1 MNRSKQFLSL
11 LAASVCGGAVALF
24 LAHVLLKEKNL
35 PAPVP
40 APTSASEKT
49 KQNPEL
55 SRPLPISGQD
65 AGTLQAQFSETISR
79 SMPAVVLITA
89 QKRIGVVSPYAN
101 LYNYGR
107 RRIDYMEI
115 PSGQGSGF
123 FIREDGYILTNHHV
137 VRNQDSFWIT
147 THEGEEYPA
156 KVVGIDPPT
165 DLALLKIDA
174 KRKFPVL
181 EFADAESVRIG
192 HWAIAIGAPFSL
204 SRTVTIGIVS
214 NTRRNGVGMN
224 LHESYVQTDASINP
238 GNSGGPLLNIQGKV
252 IGVNDF
258 ILSPSGG
265 NIGLSFAISSD
276 IARQVSTELINHGH
290 VDRPWLGAVLAPLN
304 RNAKKKLGIE
314 HGVLI
319 SQLFRNSPAAKA
331 LRPGDIVLKANGRDI
346 STPYDLQGCIF
357 SLLPG
362 AKLNLT
368 IRRSGKTIPV
378 ELILTKSPRNW
389 FRGGMNAD
397 DESVYVR
404 QL

>member
-55 SRPLPISGQD
+55 SRPLPISDQD

-290 VDRPWLGAVLAPLN
+290 VERPWLGAVLAPLN

-319 SQLFRNSPAAKA
+319 SQLFRNSPAAK
-331 LRPGDIVLKANGRDI
+331 
-346 STPYDLQGCIF
+346 
-357 SLLPG
+357 
-362 AKLNLT
+362 
-368 IRRSGKTIPV
+368 RSVPET
-378 ELILTKSPRNW
+378 LS
-389 FRGGMNAD
+389 
-397 DESVYVR
+397 
-404 QL
+404 

>member
-11 LAASVCGGAVALF
+11 LAASVCGGAVALL
-24 LAHVLLKEKNL
+24 LANVFLKEKTL
-35 PAPVP
+35 PAPSPVP
-40 APTSASEKT
+40 ASEKT
-49 KQNPEL
+49 GMRAVPPK
-55 SRPLPISGQD
+55 PLPVSAQD
-65 AGTLQAQFSETISR
+65 AGTLQTQFSDTISR

-89 QKRIGVVSPYAN
+89 QKRIGVISPYAN

-181 EFADAESVRIG
+181 EFADAESVKIG

-276 IARQVSTELINHGH
+276 IAKQVSTELISSGH
-290 VDRPWLGAVLAPLN
+290 VERPWLGAVLAPLN
-304 RNAKKKLGIE
+304 RSAKKKLGIE

-319 SQLFRNSPAAKA
+319 SQLFRNSPAANA

-368 IRRSGKTIPV
+368 IRRAGKTIPV
-378 ELILTKSPRNW
+378 ELTLTKSPRNW
-389 FRGGMNAD
+389 FRSGMNAD

-404 QL
+404 QM

>member
-11 LAASVCGGAVALF
+11 LTASVCGGVAALL
-24 LAHVLLKEKNL
+24 LAHVFLKEESRPSPA
-35 PAPVP
+35 PAPV
-40 APTSASEKT
+40 AEKT
-49 KQNPEL
+49 GGKAKR
-55 SRPLPISGQD
+55 STVLPDTNAD
-65 AGTLQAQFSETISR
+65 AGTLQSQFSETISR

-123 FIREDGYILTNHHV
+123 FIRENGYILTNHHV

-165 DLALLKIDA
+165 DLALLKIDTN
-174 KRKFPVL
+174 RKFPVL
-181 EFADAESVRIG
+181 EFADAESVKIG

-276 IARQVSTELINHGH
+276 IAKQVSTELIRNGH
-290 VDRPWLGAVLAPLN
+290 VERPWLGAVLTPLN
-304 RNAKKKLGIE
+304 RNARKKLGIE

-319 SQLFRNSPAAKA
+319 SQLFRSSPAAKT
-331 LRPGDIVLKANGRDI
+331 LRPGDIVLKANGRNV

-357 SLLPG
+357 SLQPG
-362 AKLNLT
+362 SKLNLT
-368 IRRSGKTIPV
+368 IRREGKTIPV
-378 ELILTKSPRNW
+378 ELTLTKSPRNW

-404 QL
+404 QM

>member
-1 MNRSKQFLSL
+1 MNHSKLFLCMM
-11 LAASVCGGAVALF
+11 AASIGGALVAM
-24 LAHVLLKEKNL
+24 LLLHPFMKEK
-35 PAPVP
+35 PR
-40 APTSASEKT
+40 SADGARKT
-49 KQNPEL
+49 DGIQRKFMVSNAN
-55 SRPLPISGQD
+55 
-65 AGTLQAQFSETISR
+65 AGTLQNQFSETISR

-89 QKRIGVVSPYAN
+89 QKRIGVISPYAN
-101 LYNYGR
+101 IYDYSR
-107 RRIDYMEI
+107 RRIDYMDV

-123 FIREDGYILTNHHV
+123 FIRENGYILTNHHV
-137 VRNQDSFWIT
+137 VRNQDSFWVT

-165 DLALLKIDA
+165 DLALLKIEA
-174 KRKFPVL
+174 PKKFPVL
-181 EFADAESVRIG
+181 EFADVDDIKIG
-192 HWAIAIGAPFSL
+192 HWTIAIGAPFSL
-204 SRTVTIGIVS
+204 SRTVTVGIVS

-238 GNSGGPLLNIQGKV
+238 GNSGGPLLNIHGKV

-276 IARQVSTELINHGH
+276 IAKQVSTELINNGH
-290 VDRPWLGAVLAPLN
+290 VERPWLGAVLAPLD
-304 RNAKKKLGIE
+304 RNARKKLGIE

-319 SQLFRNSPAAKA
+319 SQLFRNSPAVTA

-346 STPYDLQGCIF
+346 TTPYDLQGCIF

-368 IRRSGKTIPV
+368 VRRSGKTIPV
-378 ELILTKSPRNW
+378 ELTLTKSPRNW
-389 FRGGMNAD
+389 FSGKMSAD
-397 DESVYVR
+397 NESVYV
-404 QL
+404 QQM